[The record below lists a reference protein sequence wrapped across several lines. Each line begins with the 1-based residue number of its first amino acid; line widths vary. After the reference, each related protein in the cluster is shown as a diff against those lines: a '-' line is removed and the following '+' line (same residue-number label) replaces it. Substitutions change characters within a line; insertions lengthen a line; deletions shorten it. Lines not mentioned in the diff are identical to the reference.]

1 MISPVVCKLLGGMVL
16 FAAGGYL
23 SVAVSRFERRR
34 LSVLDAY
41 LSLIY
46 HIKGQIDCYAL
57 PLRDI
62 LSSVDPALLSA
73 CLGSDDPADA
83 RALLPEWLATPDSP
97 LPLLVAES
105 RMYLEPESERLLA
118 SFAHELGSTH
128 RADQVAR
135 CDHYIAV
142 LGEERRRLIETLP
155 TRMRIGSTLCLCAAA
170 GVAVL
175 LW

>member
-1 MISPVVCKLLGGMVL
+1 MMWKLVGSLL
-16 FAAGGYL
+16 LLTAGGYL
-23 SVAVSRFERRR
+23 SVAVGRFERRR

-46 HIKGQIDCYAL
+46 HIKGQIDCYAM

-62 LSSVDPALLSA
+62 LATTDPALLSA

-83 RALLPEWLATPDSP
+83 CRILPDLLAMTDSP
-97 LPLLVAES
+97 LPALVAES
-105 RMYLEPESERLLA
+105 RLYLEPESERLLM
-118 SFAHELGSTH
+118 SFARELGATH
-128 RADQVAR
+128 RADQVLR
-135 CDHYIAV
+135 CEHYIAT
-142 LGEERRRLIETLP
+142 LGEERRRLVESLP
-155 TRMRIGSTLCLCAAA
+155 TRTRVGSTLCLCAAA